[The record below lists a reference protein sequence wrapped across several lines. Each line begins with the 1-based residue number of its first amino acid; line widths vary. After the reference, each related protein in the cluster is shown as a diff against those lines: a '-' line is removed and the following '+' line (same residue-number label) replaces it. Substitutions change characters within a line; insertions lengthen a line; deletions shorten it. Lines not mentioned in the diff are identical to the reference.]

1 MTIIQLGLDHKRATI
16 PILESAMIP
25 HNQNFATNGLE
36 ESLLIQTCNRVEIYC
51 VAENDF
57 KDSVQAEVIS
67 QWKKKS
73 KSATSPEPKDF
84 EALIE
89 RNYDSDA
96 VRHIL
101 RVTAGLE
108 SMVLGE
114 DQILGQVKSSLV
126 QARLAGSIG
135 PVLSLLFEC
144 AIKFGGKIRR
154 ETNINKGSVSFG
166 SATAKLAE
174 QNLGTLEEKS
184 CLLIGAGEVSMLVAK
199 SLKGRRT
206 RKIYVASRTL
216 ERARAMTNMSVGTAI
231 EFADVP
237 KRLSEVDL
245 VVVATKASYPLLTRV
260 KVEDTIRSRQSPL
273 LIIDLSN
280 PTNVESSIGS
290 LPKVNVLYLDD
301 LKDIISNN
309 LSIRMKDM
317 HKIDLAI
324 EEESERIGATLSYEG
339 REPLIA
345 SIFKDAEQIRT
356 REVEKA
362 MRHLK
367 EASPNNRKV
376 IEDMSRAIME
386 GILER
391 PSRNLRRAAQDNK
404 EQALSIGESLFQDQ

>member
-1 MTIIQLGLDHKRATI
+1 MTIIQLGLDHKRAAI

-25 HNQNFATNGLE
+25 NDQDFEINGLE
-36 ESLLIQTCNRVEIYC
+36 ELLLIQTCNRVEIYC
-51 VAENDF
+51 VAENDVR
-57 KDSVQAEVIS
+57 DYVEGEVIS

-73 KSATSPEPKDF
+73 KLARSREAKDF
-84 EALIE
+84 EGLIE

-135 PVLSLLFEC
+135 PVLSLLFER
-144 AIKFGGKIRR
+144 AVKLGGKIRR

-174 QNLGTLEEKS
+174 ENLGRLEEKS

-199 SLKGRRT
+199 ALNARGT

-231 EFADVP
+231 EFSDVP
-237 KRLSEVDL
+237 KRLSDVDL
-245 VVVATKASYPLLTRV
+245 VVVATKASYPLLTRT
-260 KVEDTIRSRQSPL
+260 KVEETIRSRRNTL

-280 PTNVESSIGS
+280 PTNVESSIGG
-290 LPKVNVLYLDD
+290 LPKVSVLYLDD

-317 HKIDLAI
+317 QKIDLAL
-324 EEESERIGATLSYEG
+324 EEESERIRTTLNYEG
-339 REPLIA
+339 IEPFIA
-345 SIFKDAEQIRT
+345 SMFKDAEQIRT

-362 MRHLK
+362 MRLLK
-367 EASPNNRKV
+367 EASPNNKKV

-391 PSRNLRRAAQDNK
+391 PSRNLRKAARDSK